1 MPLRLLTNL
10 ALLIGSAGAFMVA
23 TPSPARTAA
32 AAAVSSTPVAPSM
45 ARVPRA
51 RPFMQDAA
59 EDLEEVEE
67 EVVMAEEEVVAEP
80 EPETSITAPPGWQP
94 VQEELWSPEQVADIR
109 IEGGSTLK
117 TFKMPA
123 HAERVQYILKSPAG
137 RPVKGK
143 VELWIGPIRC
153 VHELIYDAMNGFTF
167 PLKATLKFKKL
178 SPVLET
184 LSRTRARTPRRRAS
198 SQSRARP
205 SAPSPSPSPERQP

>member
-123 HAERVQYILKSPAG
+123 HAERVQRNGGLLSGPGGCLRG
-137 RPVKGK
+137 RGECRLDCVLPEPGHVV
-143 VELWIGPIRC
+143 VE
-153 VHELIYDAMNGFTF
+153 VHRG
-167 PLKATLKFKKL
+167 
-178 SPVLET
+178 
-184 LSRTRARTPRRRAS
+184 RAPRRAWRRREAKVRES
-198 SQSRARP
+198 
-205 SAPSPSPSPERQP
+205 E